1 MDDDNN
7 KNYFRFQQPLQSNI
21 TSYVIFY
28 GSISVIIFIII
39 FIFLV
44 IFSSDY
50 SQQQTQSIKSVY
62 SNRYYNS
69 SLDDN
74 LMTFSSFK
82 TIKGGVK
89 KIKCF

>member
-1 MDDDNN
+1 MDDDN
-7 KNYFRFQQPLQSNI
+7 KKYYRFEQPLQSNI
-21 TSYVIFY
+21 TSYVLFF
-28 GSISVIIFIII
+28 GSISVIIIIII

-44 IFSSDY
+44 IFSGDD
-50 SQQQTQSIKSVY
+50 SQPQLPTKSVY

-74 LMTFSSFK
+74 SMSFSSFK

-89 KIKCF
+89 KIKSF

>member
-7 KNYFRFQQPLQSNI
+7 KNYFRFQQPLQSDI

-44 IFSSDY
+44 IFSSDD
-50 SQQQTQSIKSVY
+50 SQQPQQKSVY

-74 LMTFSSFK
+74 SMTFSSFK